1 MARFAW
7 FCYGSPSKLVL
18 RNSGDVILSSLG
30 SQQGCPLGPLL
41 FCLAMHPLIASIN
54 RDVPLLALNRWYLD
68 DGGLVGRTEHVQ
80 AAFDIIRRDGP
91 ARGLQV
97 NLMKC
102 QLVWFSSDVRFRLDP
117 FPENIQRYPSSDFDM
132 LGSPIGSKEF
142 CSSFVEVNSL
152 AKCRG
157 ILSKLP
163 GLNDPQ
169 SAFLLL
175 RFCLSF
181 CKLVHLMRTAPC
193 GDLDVALK
201 EFDQMIMESFQ
212 SLFPY
217 PVDSTQIAQ
226 AKLNIGYG
234 GLGLRG
240 TYEHHCAA
248 FLASISLAIP
258 GIDFSDW
265 SFAYSISKEAFDSAK
280 VLMPVSKP
288 ANVSL
293 DDPASVPPQKVLS
306 SYINA
311 SLQKELY
318 EVLDNVGK
326 ARLNSISARYASSW
340 LSALPLSFLGQK
352 FSPQEWGV
360 SIAYRLGVN
369 MVLDGAPCPMDVAS
383 CWGWML
389 IMP

>member
-1 MARFAW
+1 
-7 FCYGSPSKLVL
+7 
-18 RNSGDVILSSLG
+18 
-30 SQQGCPLGPLL
+30 
-41 FCLAMHPLIASIN
+41 
-54 RDVPLLALNRWYLD
+54 
-68 DGGLVGRTEHVQ
+68 
-80 AAFDIIRRDGP
+80 
-91 ARGLQV
+91 
-97 NLMKC
+97 
-102 QLVWFSSDVRFRLDP
+102 
-117 FPENIQRYPSSDFDM
+117 
-132 LGSPIGSKEF
+132 
-142 CSSFVEVNSL
+142 
-152 AKCRG
+152 
-157 ILSKLP
+157 
-163 GLNDPQ
+163 
-169 SAFLLL
+169 
-175 RFCLSF
+175 
-181 CKLVHLMRTAPC
+181 MRTVPC

-226 AKLNIGYG
+226 VKLNIGYG

-280 VLMPVSKP
+280 VLMSVSKP